1 MIFAANL
8 DMMNQ
13 QLDLI
18 KYLPRRFDKG
28 LGESVAK
35 PATWPVF
42 LFLSCI

>member
-1 MIFAANL
+1 MIFDANL
-8 DMMNQ
+8 DVMNQ

-42 LFLSCI
+42 LFLRCI